1 MSRAE
6 PLLQVRGLHLEAVDG
21 PRRRPLLQ
29 DVDLVL
35 RAGEVL
41 GLVGESGAGKSL
53 TGQAVLGLLPNGV
66 RQAAGEIRFDGRR
79 LDGLPPKDWAR
90 LRGRHIGA
98 IFQDPL
104 AALNPLQSIGAQL
117 VETLRVHHRL
127 GADAAREEA
136 LALLS
141 SVGLSEPAA
150 RFGQYPHQFSGGMR
164 QRVVIALALA
174 GRPRLLIADE
184 PTTALDVS
192 VQAQVLALLQGLCR
206 QQGVALLL
214 VSHDMGVI
222 AQMCDRVAVL
232 YAGRVVETGPV
243 ASVVGLPA
251 HPYTAALMAAIPTLQ
266 GGPVTAIPGRMPAPG
281 DRPPGCAFHPRC
293 PHRFERCVQQVPPL
307 LAAGGAHAAC
317 WLHEG
322 GGAAP

>member
-1 MSRAE
+1 MSRAA
-6 PLLQVRGLHLEAVDG
+6 PLLQVRGLTLEATDG
-21 PRRRPLLQ
+21 GQRRTVLQ
-29 DVDLVL
+29 DVDLAL

-53 TGQAVLGLLPNGV
+53 TGQAVLGLLPNGI
-66 RQAAGEIRFDGRR
+66 RQVAGEIHFDGRR
-79 LDGLPPKDWAR
+79 LDGRPPKDWAC

-117 VETLRVHHRL
+117 VETLQVHHRQ
-127 GADAAREEA
+127 GTEAAREEA

-141 SVGLSEPAA
+141 SVGLTEPAS

-192 VQAQVLALLQGLCR
+192 VQAQVLTLLQGLCR
-206 QQGVALLL
+206 QQGVALML

-232 YAGRVVETGPV
+232 YAGRIVETGPV

-251 HPYTAALMAAIPTLQ
+251 HPYTAALMAAIPTLD

-281 DRPPGCAFHPRC
+281 EWPTGCAFHPRC
-293 PHRFERCVQQVPPL
+293 SLRLERCRQQVPPL
-307 LAAGGAHAAC
+307 LPAGDARAAC